1 VSFREPWWLLAL
13 LALVPAVW
21 AYLTLAR
28 RERRVADAFVA
39 RPLREAV
46 LPARPRWR
54 RHVPVGLFVLGAAG
68 LLLAPSRPHANV
80 QVPDEQATIVLA
92 TDVSGSMQA
101 TDVRPSR
108 LVAVQRAARDFVE
121 AVPDGIRIGLV
132 TFNHTPVI
140 AHAPTADHDAVQ
152 SALARIAPSGGTA
165 TGDALNAAL
174 EALPDPERGKRRP
187 PQAIVL
193 LSDGHST
200 RGRDAVEVAR
210 RARRMGVRVY
220 TIALG
225 TPAGTIRAR
234 NPDGSVSTRTVPP
247 DPATMRTVAQISRGK
262 AYRTADAAA
271 LAEVYR
277 TLGSQLST
285 KTEKREVTAAVAGLA
300 LLLTLA
306 GSGLS
311 LRWFGRP
318 A

>member
-1 VSFREPWWLLAL
+1 MSFRDPWWLLAL

-28 RERRVADAFVA
+28 RERRVADAFVT
-39 RPLREAV
+39 RPLRAAV
-46 LPARPRWR
+46 LPSRAAWR
-54 RHVPVGLFVLGAAG
+54 RHVPVALFAVGLAG
-68 LLLAPSRPHANV
+68 LLLAPARPYADV
-80 QVPDEQATIVLA
+80 QVPDEQATIVLT
-92 TDVSGSMQA
+92 TDISGSMQA
-101 TDVRPSR
+101 TDVQPSR
-108 LVAVQRAARDFVE
+108 LVAAQRAAGDFVE

-140 AHAPTADHDAVQ
+140 AQAPTADHEAVQ
-152 SALARIAPSGGTA
+152 AALERIAPSGGTA
-165 TGDALNAAL
+165 TGDALTAAL
-174 EALPDPERGKRRP
+174 AALPDPERGRRRP

-225 TPAGTIRAR
+225 TPSGTIRAR

-247 DPATMRTVAQISRGK
+247 DPATMRTVAQVSRGK
-262 AYRTADAAA
+262 AFRTADAGA

-277 TLGSQLST
+277 TLGSRLST
-285 KTEKREVTAAVAGLA
+285 KIEKREVTAAVAGFA

-311 LRWFGRP
+311 LGWFGRP